1 MKVKAKKLGYYNN
14 KRQHAGTEFALTD
27 ASHFSKNWMERLDAE
42 EDAPVQAK
50 RGPGRPVRT
59 EEI

>member
-14 KRQHAGTEFALTD
+14 KRQHVGTEFALTD
-27 ASHFSKNWMERLDAE
+27 ASHFSKNWMEKLDAE
-42 EDAPVQAK
+42 PDASNQVK
-50 RGPGRPVRT
+50 RGPGRPSRT